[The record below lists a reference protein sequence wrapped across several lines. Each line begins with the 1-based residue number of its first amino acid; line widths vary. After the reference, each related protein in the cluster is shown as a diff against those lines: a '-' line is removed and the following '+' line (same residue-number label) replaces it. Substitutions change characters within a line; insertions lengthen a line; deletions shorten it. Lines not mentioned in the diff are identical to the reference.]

1 MKKYFDYDEAR
12 MKVIDFTLSVER
24 FANAASVLNTYYQLS
39 SQDYPEFWRLNS
51 LINAVMCEQQDVM
64 IQREDVRQIFS
75 D

>member
-24 FANAASVLNTYYQLS
+24 FANTVSVLNTYYQSASL
-39 SQDYPEFWRLNS
+39 DYSEFWRLNS

-64 IQREDVRQIFS
+64 SQREEVRQIFS

>member
-1 MKKYFDYDEAR
+1 MKEYFDYDEAR

-39 SQDYPEFWRLNS
+39 SQDYHEFWRLNS

-64 IQREDVRQIFS
+64 SQREEVRQIFS

>member
-1 MKKYFDYDEAR
+1 MKEYFDYDEAR

-24 FANAASVLNTYYQLS
+24 FANAASVLYTYYQLS

-64 IQREDVRQIFS
+64 SQREEVRQIFS